1 MRALFRIRWRRGLQ
15 GAFLALGA
23 PLGWLL
29 FRYFNGSA
37 ALDELRT
44 NPWLYLYFL
53 IGTAAAFSVF
63 GFLIGIQ
70 EEKLEEISITDS
82 LTGLHNLR
90 YFRMRLE
97 EEYASAKRTKR
108 PISLMMLDLD
118 FFKRIND
125 RFGHGVGDRMLK
137 AAADAMKSVSRKE
150 ETTARIGGE
159 EFAIILPDISGE
171 NALRAAERVREA
183 VKNVALKLTGGE
195 AVSVTVSVGL
205 FDHSAPLPSSPE
217 ELCTRVDR
225 ALYLAKEQGRD
236 RVVLAESLAE
246 PKAGV

>member
-1 MRALFRIRWRRGLQ
+1 MRALFRIKVRRGLQ

-29 FRYFNGSA
+29 IRYTSGNA
-37 ALDELRT
+37 PLAEIQT
-44 NPWLYLYFL
+44 NLFLYLYLL
-53 IGTAAAFSVF
+53 IGTVVAFSIF

-70 EEKLEEISITDS
+70 EEKLEAISITDS

-97 EEYASAKRTKR
+97 EEYASAKRTAL
-108 PISLMMLDLD
+108 PLSLMMLDLD

-125 RFGHGVGDRMLK
+125 RFGHGIGDRMLRS
-137 AAADAMKSVSRKE
+137 AAEAMKNVSRRE

-159 EFAIILPDISGE
+159 EFAIILPGISGE
-171 NALRAAERVREA
+171 NALRAAERVRTA
-183 VKNVALKLTGGE
+183 VKNVALQLSGGE
-195 AVSVTVSVGL
+195 AASVTVSVGL
-205 FDHSAPLPSSPE
+205 FDHSAPLPASPE
-217 ELCTRVDR
+217 ELLTLADR

-236 RVVLAESLAE
+236 RVVVSAPA
-246 PKAGV
+246 AGGMIHT

>member
-1 MRALFRIRWRRGLQ
+1 MRALFRIRIRRGLQ

-29 FRYFNGSA
+29 FRYWGGNA
-37 ALDELRT
+37 PLAELQT
-44 NPWLYLYFL
+44 NLYLYLYLL
-53 IGTAAAFSVF
+53 IGTVVAFSIF

-70 EEKLEEISITDS
+70 EEKLEAISITDS

-108 PISLMMLDLD
+108 PLSLMMLDLD

-125 RFGHGVGDRMLK
+125 RFGHGVGDRMLR
-137 AAADAMKSVSRKE
+137 AAAEAMKNVSRKE
-150 ETTARIGGE
+150 ETAARIGGE
-159 EFAIILPDISGE
+159 EFAIILPELSGE

-183 VKNVALKLTGGE
+183 VKHVALKLAGGE

-205 FDHSAPLPSSPE
+205 FDHSAPLPANPD
-217 ELCTRVDR
+217 ELLARVDR
-225 ALYLAKEQGRD
+225 ALYLAKDQGRD
-236 RVVLAESLAE
+236 RVVVSGQA
-246 PKAGV
+246 V